1 VIANLMMYAR
11 PETETATMRFWALIR
26 EGLAARDI
34 KAPADLAQDAG
45 EFEVWTA
52 PDLVLSQTCGMPYRL
67 WLHDRVALVGTPD
80 YGLEGCAPGHYRS
93 AVVVRADDLR
103 VDLTAYREAVFAYN
117 QSFSHSGYAAPYA
130 LCAEHGFW
138 FENRVQTHGHRLS
151 ARAVAEGQ
159 ADIAALDGVTWRLMQ
174 EHGELSGRLRV
185 LCWTGESPGLPLI
198 TAGQQDVGVIRAA
211 VKQAID
217 ALEETD
223 RAALGLRGLVDIP
236 KAAYLSVPNPPESAG
251 ARPKPF

>member
-1 VIANLMMYAR
+1 MIANLMMYAR
-11 PETETATMRFWALIR
+11 PETEGATARLWALIR
-26 EGLAARDI
+26 AALAARRIDAPEGLA
-34 KAPADLAQDAG
+34 QEAG
-45 EFEVWTA
+45 EFEVWTD
-52 PDLVLSQTCGMPYRL
+52 PDLLLSQTCGMPYRL

-93 AVVVRADDLR
+93 AMVVRADDPRTGLSDYAKAR
-103 VDLTAYREAVFAYN
+103 FAFN
-117 QSFSHSGYAAPYA
+117 QTFSHSGYAAPHA

-138 FENRVQTHGHRLS
+138 FEDRVQTHGHRLS

-174 EHGELSGRLRV
+174 AHGELSERLRV

-198 TAGQQDVGVIRAA
+198 TARHREAGIIRDA
-211 VKQAID
+211 VVQAVD
-217 ALEETD
+217 ALEEQD

-236 KAAYLSVPNPPESAG
+236 KAAYLSVQNPPESAG
-251 ARPKPF
+251 ARPRPF